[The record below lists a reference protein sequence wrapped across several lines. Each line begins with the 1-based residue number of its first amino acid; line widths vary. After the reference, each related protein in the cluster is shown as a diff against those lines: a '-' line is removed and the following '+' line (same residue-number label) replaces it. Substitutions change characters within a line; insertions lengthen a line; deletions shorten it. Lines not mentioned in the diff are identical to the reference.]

1 MEKNNYINY
10 NIIISLI
17 IILLPFISFLILE
30 HNSFL
35 TIGDRLDE
43 SHVLL
48 KLQAQNL
55 TNKELSGY
63 FPQTVGGVKK
73 HKDLVFSPILIL
85 FILFP
90 PFTAEIINKL
100 FISLIA
106 YFGMLILLL

>member
-48 KLQAQNL
+48 KL
-55 TNKELSGY
+55 
-63 FPQTVGGVKK
+63 
-73 HKDLVFSPILIL
+73 
-85 FILFP
+85 
-90 PFTAEIINKL
+90 
-100 FISLIA
+100 
-106 YFGMLILLL
+106 